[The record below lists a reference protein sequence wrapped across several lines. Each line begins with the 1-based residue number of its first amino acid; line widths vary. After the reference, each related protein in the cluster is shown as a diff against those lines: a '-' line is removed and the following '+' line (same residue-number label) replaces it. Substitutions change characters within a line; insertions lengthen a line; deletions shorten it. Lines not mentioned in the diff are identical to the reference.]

1 MKLLELELE
10 LKLLSVRSINQML
23 VCYHVRLS
31 IGRRCR
37 WPSRFNVPNR
47 ARALCGDPLP
57 APFCAC
63 SLALACAFCCV
74 AGRGTRQQQQQ
85 ENVMNIKHLLTFVH
99 RCYRRWRWRQRRR
112 WRWQTACGRG
122 SYHVHILRLLRK
134 RHVSAQWRPPEQLKE
149 KSGRRGAFSCFRIMA
164 HYHS

>member
-47 ARALCGDPLP
+47 ARALCGDQAPTLP
-57 APFCAC
+57 SPAFYAC
-63 SLALACAFCCV
+63 SLACAFCCV

-85 ENVMNIKHLLTFVH
+85 EQEQENVMNIKHLLTFVH
-99 RCYRRWRWRQRRR
+99 RCYRRRQWRQRRR
-112 WRWQTACGRG
+112 WQWRWRWQTA
-122 SYHVHILRLLRK
+122 VW
-134 RHVSAQWRPPEQLKE
+134 AWQLPW
-149 KSGRRGAFSCFRIMA
+149 
-164 HYHS
+164 